1 MFHKFFQWQHLR
13 RRKGTNLGVRG
24 TQQRSASRD
33 LIQCVSDFA
42 GKKTKHRG
50 VRKRFFGKLLRT
62 MLGGAFLT
70 FTIWFAI
77 ESYGGLRILD

>member
-1 MFHKFFQWQHLR
+1 MFHKFFQWRHLR
-13 RRKGTNLGVRG
+13 RRNGTISGVRG

-42 GKKTKHRG
+42 GKKTKRRG
-50 VRKRFFGKLLRT
+50 AGKRFFEKLLRT
-62 MLGGAFLT
+62 ILGGAFLT

-77 ESYGGLRILD
+77 ESYGGLRLLD